1 MFKVLA
7 RLNRVILPSMIGKD
21 LTKLNSFQKLIIAS
35 DIGLQKIVCN
45 TILDF
50 I

>member
-21 LTKLNSFQKLIIAS
+21 LTKLNNFQKLIIAFRYWVTKNS
-35 DIGLQKIVCN
+35 L
-45 TILDF
+45 
-50 I
+50 